1 VFNPIRLIGPIF
13 DKELRVSSR
22 RRRNYLLRVA
32 YIALLSVFILSA
44 WYSAFGLRS
53 SGSAAYQVSRLSRM
67 GRIVITTV
75 VWFQFIAAQ
84 LIAAVMLSSSISDE
98 VRGGTLGV
106 LMTTP
111 ISSFQ
116 IVTGKLL
123 GKLLQL
129 MLLLAT
135 SLPLL
140 AIIRIFGGVPWD
152 YVISSVCITLTAA
165 VLVGA
170 LSLLFSMAYHR
181 AHNVIILIIIVYLL
195 LFAALP
201 GIFIWIA
208 AEGSL
213 SQQVTSSIIALT
225 NPFWALMTSTR
236 SMLLPQG
243 GTAKAFLWPVH
254 CLIMLAVTAFLI
266 MREAFGRPAKLWF
279 RRVLKRKESQHVEN
293 AHCRAEAGSI
303 KPVTGRP
310 IVWKEMRKGF
320 IGSRKLGV
328 RTSALLI
335 GLCVP
340 VAISPIFVPR
350 GFIFFPSL
358 LVLGLYLIVMIR
370 MAVFSAGGITQEKE
384 ARTWPILLA
393 TPLEDKEIVR
403 GKAIAAFRRNLP
415 LLLLYLVLSCI
426 FSITVRLGPG
436 RIMLSQTLGMLVM
449 AVSGLV
455 CSVLF
460 VIGSGLYFGMR
471 FRTTTAAVAATVG
484 SYLMMKYFF
493 GIVLRLFSSLFF
505 GFGMALGSGTIWM
518 YYATSVI
525 YSFIL
530 GGVGVSLGRR
540 AVRRVRR
547 DIF

>member
-170 LSLLFSMAYHR
+170 LSLL
-181 AHNVIILIIIVYLL
+181 I
-195 LFAALP
+195 
-201 GIFIWIA
+201 
-208 AEGSL
+208 
-213 SQQVTSSIIALT
+213 
-225 NPFWALMTSTR
+225 
-236 SMLLPQG
+236 
-243 GTAKAFLWPVH
+243 
-254 CLIMLAVTAFLI
+254 
-266 MREAFGRPAKLWF
+266 
-279 RRVLKRKESQHVEN
+279 
-293 AHCRAEAGSI
+293 
-303 KPVTGRP
+303 
-310 IVWKEMRKGF
+310 
-320 IGSRKLGV
+320 
-328 RTSALLI
+328 
-335 GLCVP
+335 
-340 VAISPIFVPR
+340 
-350 GFIFFPSL
+350 
-358 LVLGLYLIVMIR
+358 
-370 MAVFSAGGITQEKE
+370 
-384 ARTWPILLA
+384 
-393 TPLEDKEIVR
+393 
-403 GKAIAAFRRNLP
+403 
-415 LLLLYLVLSCI
+415 
-426 FSITVRLGPG
+426 
-436 RIMLSQTLGMLVM
+436 
-449 AVSGLV
+449 
-455 CSVLF
+455 
-460 VIGSGLYFGMR
+460 
-471 FRTTTAAVAATVG
+471 
-484 SYLMMKYFF
+484 
-493 GIVLRLFSSLFF
+493 
-505 GFGMALGSGTIWM
+505 
-518 YYATSVI
+518 
-525 YSFIL
+525 
-530 GGVGVSLGRR
+530 
-540 AVRRVRR
+540 
-547 DIF
+547 